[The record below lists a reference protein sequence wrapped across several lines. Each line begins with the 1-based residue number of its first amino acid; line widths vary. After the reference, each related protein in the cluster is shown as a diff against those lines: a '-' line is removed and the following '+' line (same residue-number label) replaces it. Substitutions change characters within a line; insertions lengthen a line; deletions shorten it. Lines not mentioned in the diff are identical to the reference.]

1 MRRCGANRSTIE
13 KANDF
18 AGAAMAH
25 LRTMLLILSLLC
37 LLPSAAAQAP
47 EGDAVALLGVLKGLR
62 KSGSYG
68 RLKGSWRPGTDPCA
82 GSGWEGVSCDEAGEA
97 VTVLPATSRKKTS

>member
-1 MRRCGANRSTIE
+1 
-13 KANDF
+13 
-18 AGAAMAH
+18 MAH

-37 LLPSAAAQAP
+37 LLPSAVAQAP
-47 EGDAVALLGVLKGLR
+47 EGDATALLGVLKGLR

-82 GSGWEGVSCDEAGEA
+82 GGGWEGVSCDEAREA
-97 VTVLPATSRKKTS
+97 GAVLPATRGRRRGATSTS